1 MRRNLERL
9 RVSWL
14 RVLDLPDLEMFLEL
28 CLEVT
33 LSEFI
38 DSIDSEYSS
47 EGIDNSA
54 WFDFIASQVIV
65 ANKVLSWL
73 IHCKGLGQLLPSE
86 EEGKGVSAV
95 IGMMHFSN
103 LNRIVSKVIV
113 NHVGHVV
120 TSHEESQHLPIV
132 VQELLL

>member
-14 RVLDLPDLEMFLEL
+14 RVLDLPNLEMFLEL

-47 EGIDNSA
+47 KGIDNSA

-65 ANKVLSWL
+65 ANKVLAWL

-86 EEGKGVSAV
+86 EEGEGVSAV

-103 LNRIVSKVIV
+103 LNGIVSKVIM

>member
-9 RVSWL
+9 WVSWL
-14 RVLDLPDLEMFLEL
+14 RVLDLAYLEMFLEL
-28 CLEVT
+28 SLEVT

-47 EGIDNSA
+47 KGIDNSA

-65 ANKVLSWL
+65 PNKVLSWL
-73 IHCKGLGQLLPSE
+73 VHSKGLGQLLPSE

-95 IGMMHFSN
+95 IGVMHFSN
-103 LNRIVSKVIV
+103 LHGIVSEVIV

-120 TSHEESQHLPIV
+120 TPHKESQHFPIV

>member
-54 WFDFIASQVIV
+54 WLDFIASQVIV
-65 ANKVLSWL
+65 ANKVLPWL

-86 EEGKGVSAV
+86 EEGEGVSAV

-120 TSHEESQHLPIV
+120 TSHEESKHLPIV